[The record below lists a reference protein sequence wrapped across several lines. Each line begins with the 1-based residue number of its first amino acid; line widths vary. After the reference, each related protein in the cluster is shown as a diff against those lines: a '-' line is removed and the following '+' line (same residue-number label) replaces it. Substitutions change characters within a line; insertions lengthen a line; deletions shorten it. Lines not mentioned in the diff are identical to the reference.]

1 MHNTFEPAGR
11 RQSSLLSQLLVFG
24 LTFALGFGLLQARVA
39 EAQFTSR
46 EEVEAT
52 PKGTIGLAMIGAE
65 VGLAV
70 PALAGLDQPWALT
83 LFPILGGAGGALGG
97 YYGIDNN
104 DSEGAAV
111 AVLAI
116 GFALLVPT
124 VIITIGAIAYDPD
137 DERSDTSSSSPSGAQ
152 PGDPDYYSK
161 LRRLQRERVRRD
173 RLARAGSGLVRFS
186 EEGILLGPP
195 GFEVQPIY
203 SMAETQRYGVGGNAV
218 QFSLLTG
225 AF

>member
-1 MHNTFEPAGR
+1 MRPAFEPAGLR
-11 RQSSLLSQLLVFG
+11 RSSLLGQLVVFG
-24 LTFALGFGLLQARVA
+24 LTFVLGLSLLQARVA

-46 EEVEAT
+46 EEVDAT
-52 PKGTIGLAMIGAE
+52 PKGTIGLGMIGAE

-70 PALAGLDQPWALT
+70 PALAGLDRPWALT
-83 LFPILGGAGGALGG
+83 LFPILGAAGGALGG

-124 VIITIGAIAYDPD
+124 VIITLRATAYDPD
-137 DERSDTSSSSPSGAQ
+137 DERSDTSPSSPSRAQ

-161 LRRLQRERVRRD
+161 LRRLQHERVRRD

-186 EEGILLGPP
+186 DEGILLGPP
-195 GFEVQPIY
+195 GLEVQPIY
-203 SMAETQRYGVGGNAV
+203 SMVETQRYGVGGNAV